1 MSLAKTF
8 GIWFLLGAG
17 LLLSGFFC
25 VWAIRNYRTESASE
39 TFLLLLSVFVI
50 AGGVFAGLLAIAIR
64 RLTEPFTISGV
75 FLRGEALMEH
85 AARLGVSLKHVH
97 DSNGS
102 LLEPELQRR
111 VLEAEKAFRERK
123 GYVVAIGAAVISG
136 LSALAAWM
144 VHLK

>member
-1 MSLAKTF
+1 MPLAKTF

-25 VWAIRNYRTESASE
+25 VEAIREYRTESA
-39 TFLLLLSVFVI
+39 TDNFFLLVSVFVI
-50 AGGVFAGLLAIAIR
+50 AGGIFVGLLAIAFR
-64 RLTEPFTISGV
+64 RLAEPLALSGG
-75 FLRGEALMEH
+75 FLRGEALVEY
-85 AARLGVSLKHVH
+85 AVRVGVSLKHVY

-111 VLEAEKAFRERK
+111 VLEAEKALRERK
-123 GYVVAIGAAVISG
+123 GYVVAVGAAVISG
-136 LSALAAWM
+136 LSALAAWI